1 MRLHRSGSRMIF
13 PPVQEPD
20 TGQANDQ
27 MVLPVS
33 ISMQRS
39 LSSSS
44 SLLRDHACFQETSE
58 NLLKTCTIGQL
69 RDAQFRATCH

>member
-1 MRLHRSGSRMIF
+1 MRLHRSGSRMIL
-13 PPVQEPD
+13 PPGQEPD
-20 TGQANDQ
+20 AGEANDQ

-39 LSSSS
+39 LSSS